1 MFEILVYLFESYID
15 ADSYPDSDKLSLKL
29 AAAGF
34 GDDDIHSALGWLAG
48 LRQLSASNYPDAIN
62 RTSMRCYADIELKR
76 ISPQAR
82 SFLAFMEQNN
92 MITPIEREMII
103 DRAVA
108 IGRDDLPQDQIKLIT
123 LMVLWNLHNELDPVL
138 VEELLMPAEASQLH

>member
-1 MFEILVYLFESYID
+1 MFEILAYLFETYID
-15 ADSYPDSDKLSLKL
+15 AGSYPDSDRLSLKL

-34 GDDDIHSALGWLAG
+34 EDDDIHLALGWLAG
-48 LRQLSASNYPDAIN
+48 LSELSAANYPEAIN
-62 RTSMRCYADIELKR
+62 RSGMRCYADMEIKR
-76 ISPQAR
+76 LSAEAR
-82 SFLAFMEQNN
+82 SFLAFLEQNG

-108 IGRDDLPQDQIKLIT
+108 IGRDDLAEDKIKLIT

-138 VEELLMPAEASQLH
+138 VEELLMPGNATQLQ